1 MKLYIDPA
9 RVTLPAP
16 APGDLFSLMAL
27 ARDPSFAALIIEPNA
42 DLWITYKQGFSDA
55 VHARCTPIPDFYI
68 RRDSVKIPG
77 LGRLLFSVDNCGT
90 VGRELDHVFRGIEP

>member
-42 DLWITYKQGFSDA
+42 EMSA
-55 VHARCTPIPDFYI
+55 
-68 RRDSVKIPG
+68 
-77 LGRLLFSVDNCGT
+77 
-90 VGRELDHVFRGIEP
+90 ELAIL